1 MPIVETLPMPPIIKI
16 GLLITGIAKLLKK
29 DDMSK
34 NLERIQAEIEANNIL
49 QREAMNRRINAMQEV
64 RTQLNIQLHKF
75 EEEALIIAKESIL
88 KIYEQVTE
96 EISKMLVDAD
106 EKFEA
111 MSRIGKEISEI
122 ETMLLSIKNEIS

>member
-1 MPIVETLPMPPIIKI
+1 MPPIIKI